1 MALSPIY
8 AHAVPPVPEPHDQ
21 GMRVSLTFRCVKHS
35 YVHPGLGYF
44 IGPDGKKQTL
54 SSSSGSAEPVATVP
68 MDVTMQDLEAAL
80 AEPMDVDVQTAPA
93 EPMDVDVQTAS
104 PPPLHDSTPPADDG
118 NAHDVVPPRTDRLN
132 IDTFTAVSKDDVAR
146 PPCRDVFLKN
156 TTRTVFHLN
165 QDDART
171 PPATSGVSFATFQA
185 KYMQVSNGPVKC
197 ACAVYSLVEGSYL
210 DAEVLKF
217 DVLRSFGLK
226 KEDVMI
232 VTECADAPGP
242 LVLIVKGS
250 VDQRYFRPLVV
261 DDTTEDGPNER
272 KYKMYSVPVPNRG
285 GRAAIAAFK
294 IDLLSDFGSLGK
306 TIGNVEIVDTEP
318 EEAVVDAKALDEH
331 YKDFSEAKIYRVSIL
346 FVGKT
351 FI

>member
-1 MALSPIY
+1 
-8 AHAVPPVPEPHDQ
+8 
-21 GMRVSLTFRCVKHS
+21 MRVSLTFRCVKHS

-54 SSSSGSAEPVATVP
+54 LKDGQVAAPMDVDGQAASSYSGSAEPVAEP
-68 MDVTMQDLEAAL
+68 MEVTMQDLEAAL

-118 NAHDVVPPRTDRLN
+118 NAHGVVPPRTDRLN

-146 PPCRDVFLKN
+146 PPCRDVFLKSAI
-156 TTRTVFHLN
+156 RTVFHSN
-165 QDDART
+165 QDDAHT
-171 PPATSGVSFATFQA
+171 PPATSGVSFTTFQT
-185 KYMQVSNGPVKC
+185 KYMQVSNGPTKC
-197 ACAVYSLVEGSYL
+197 GCAVYALVEGSYL

-242 LVLIVKGS
+242 VG
-250 VDQRYFRPLVV
+250 VDH
-261 DDTTEDGPNER
+261 ER
-272 KYKMYSVPVPNRG
+272 
-285 GRAAIAAFK
+285 
-294 IDLLSDFGSLGK
+294 
-306 TIGNVEIVDTEP
+306 
-318 EEAVVDAKALDEH
+318 
-331 YKDFSEAKIYRVSIL
+331 
-346 FVGKT
+346 
-351 FI
+351 